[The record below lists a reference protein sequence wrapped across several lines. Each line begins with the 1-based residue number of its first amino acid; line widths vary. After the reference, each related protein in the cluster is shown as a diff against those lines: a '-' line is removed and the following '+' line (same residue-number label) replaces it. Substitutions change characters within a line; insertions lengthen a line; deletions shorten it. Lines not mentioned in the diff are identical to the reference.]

1 VCKNLGFLRNILLS
15 SELSTPFAATDLEDR
30 RGRMERGRTLWESL
44 NLNYVNACLYLTL
57 ELQISLDALVF
68 SFDLS
73 EVRNGVYFTLDDI
86 FKDSQQNG
94 YMLDGWD

>member
-1 VCKNLGFLRNILLS
+1 
-15 SELSTPFAATDLEDR
+15 
-30 RGRMERGRTLWESL
+30 MERRTLREFL
-44 NLNYVNACLYLTL
+44 NLNHVNVCLYLTL
-57 ELQISLDALVF
+57 EIQISLDVLVL

-73 EVRNGVYFTLDDI
+73 EVRNGVSFTLDDI

>member
-1 VCKNLGFLRNILLS
+1 
-15 SELSTPFAATDLEDR
+15 
-30 RGRMERGRTLWESL
+30 MERKTLREFL

-57 ELQISLDALVF
+57 EIQISLDVLVL

-73 EVRNGVYFTLDDI
+73 EVRNGVSFTLDDI